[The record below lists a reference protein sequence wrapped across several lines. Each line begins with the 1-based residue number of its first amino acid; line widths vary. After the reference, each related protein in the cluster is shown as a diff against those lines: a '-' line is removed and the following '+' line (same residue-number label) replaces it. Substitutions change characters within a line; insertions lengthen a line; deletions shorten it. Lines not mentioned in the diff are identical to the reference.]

1 MANPKQTYTSKI
13 ISSNQRYSSQYN
25 GQNPVKQSSIFTSA
39 QQQYRFFLSIDD
51 IPAAYITQVDRPS
64 YTIDMQ
70 EHILL
75 DHVVRYPVRLKWEPI
90 SFTIR
95 EILDNSYGTVGANLM
110 NKLLAQNYYYPD
122 DVNSPA
128 AVQALDAVGNPQLA
142 ENDALYGIKNLSKQ
156 NLMRSLGSVK
166 IISMDPDGNAVETWE
181 LFNAM
186 ITSLK
191 FSQFSYSGDA
201 LTDIA
206 VSVQY
211 DWAKLTLG

>member
-1 MANPKQTYTSKI
+1 MVKLI
-13 ISSNQRYSSQYN
+13 VSQ
-25 GQNPVKQSSIFTSA
+25 SRSIN
-39 QQQYRFFLSIDD
+39 D

-64 YTIDMQ
+64 YTIDTQ

-75 DHVVRYPVRLKWEPI
+75 DHVVRYPIRLKWEPI
-90 SFTIR
+90 NFTIR

-142 ENDALYGIKNLSKQ
+142 ENDALYGTKNLSKE

-191 FSQFSYSGDA
+191 FSSFTYSGDA